1 MFYVLMCLPPP
12 PPPSSLTR
20 LTPSPCLQIP
30 AIPRGILEKAK
41 WYVDHRLTHIHIAK
55 DQGTF
60 FYYFLRQ
67 SNEAGLKK
75 VTNKSLQAY
84 IDALNQKRAS
94 WIKSYKELR
103 QVCQSY
109 HFVTD
114 AKHRV
119 PGSAF
124 NRACLCCTCKG
135 FHMYGICSHVVAI
148 NDILGKVDLSD
159 SLKELCAPRKFAK
172 GGFNKGVRP
181 ALIREKEAGAA
192 ASDSSEDEPLTNR
205 VKKLKHK

>member
-1 MFYVLMCLPPP
+1 MA
-12 PPPSSLTR
+12 STN
-20 LTPSPCLQIP
+20 
-30 AIPRGILEKAK
+30 
-41 WYVDHRLTHIHIAK
+41 VDHRLTHIHIAK

-84 IDALNQKRAS
+84 IDALNGKRAS

-109 HFVTD
+109 HYAT
-114 AKHRV
+114 AATRRV
-119 PGSAF
+119 AGSEF
-124 NRACLCCTCKG
+124 NSACLCCTCKG
-135 FHMYGICSHVVAI
+135 FHMYGICSHVVAV

-159 SLKELCAPRKFAK
+159 SLKELCAPRKK
-172 GGFNKGVRP
+172 GGFRQGVRP
-181 ALIREKEAGAA
+181 ALIREKEAEAA

-205 VKKLKHK
+205 VKKLQKKEGLQLP

>member
-1 MFYVLMCLPPP
+1 MCLPPP

-20 LTPSPCLQIP
+20 LTPSPCLQVP
-30 AIPRGILEKAK
+30 AIPRAILQKAK
-41 WYVDHRLTHIHIAK
+41 WYVDHRLTHLHVAK

-84 IDALNQKRAS
+84 IDALNGKRAS

-109 HFVTD
+109 HIVTE
-114 AKHRV
+114 AKQRV
-119 PGSAF
+119 PGSIF
-124 NRACLCCTCKG
+124 NSACLCCSCKG
-135 FHMYGICSHVVAI
+135 FHMYGICSHVVAV

-159 SLKELCAPRKFAK
+159 SLKELCQPRKTC
-172 GGFNKGVRP
+172 GFRKGVRP
-181 ALIREKEAGAA
+181 ALIREKEA

-205 VKKLKHK
+205 VKKLQKKGGLQLP